1 MSFHVG
7 IHVLRTGLGN
17 NLLTDSDSVA
27 DDTSSSVGDSKTT
40 VKTRKKRDGTA
51 PQDQGQLNGAEP
63 IGDVGGTAA

>member
-7 IHVLRTGLGN
+7 IHVLRTRLGS
-17 NLLTDSDSVA
+17 NLHIDSDSA
-27 DDTSSSVGDSKTT
+27 DDNTGNPVEDYKPAR
-40 VKTRKKRDGTA
+40 KTRKKRDGTA